1 MMNQRQKPITVP
13 GGQLTSLLLLFGV
26 TAVAVAVGA
35 IASVNAPDFYTM
47 LAKPTWAPSAGVF
60 GPIWTMLYL
69 LMTFAA
75 WLVWQKAG
83 LNAAKGPLALY
94 LLQLALNALWT
105 WLFFRWRLGGW
116 ALMEIILLWLI
127 LLLTLVSFWRMRVL
141 AGVLLLPYFMWV
153 TFATALTA
161 KIWRLNPGVL

>member
-1 MMNQRQKPITVP
+1 M
-13 GGQLTSLLLLFGV
+13 
-26 TAVAVAVGA
+26 GA
-35 IASVNAPDFYTM
+35 FHTR
-47 LAKPTWAPSAGVF
+47 T
-60 GPIWTMLYL
+60 IWTMLYL

-105 WLFFRWRLGGW
+105 WLFFRWRLGEW
-116 ALMEIILLWLI
+116 ALMEIISWMI
-127 LLLTLVSFWRMRVL
+127 LLLTLVSFWRIRAL

-161 KIWRLNPGVL
+161 KIWRFNPGVL